1 MGVICYLI
9 LSDKF
14 PFRNKA
20 KEKLYE
26 AIISGNYSFPAT
38 SWGSVSEDA
47 KDFVEQLLTVDPKKR
62 PTGRCHFLTMK
73 YPATKRPDLIC
84 LLRLI
89 GP

>member
-14 PFRNKA
+14 PFREKA

-26 AIISGNYSFPAT
+26 AILAGKYSFPST

-47 KDFVEQLLTVDPKKR
+47 KDFVEQLLTVDPQKR
-62 PTGRCHFLTMK
+62 PTGRYTFAINEACRK
-73 YPATKRPDLIC
+73 VVDLIWF
-84 LLRLI
+84 LLLI
-89 GP
+89 GL